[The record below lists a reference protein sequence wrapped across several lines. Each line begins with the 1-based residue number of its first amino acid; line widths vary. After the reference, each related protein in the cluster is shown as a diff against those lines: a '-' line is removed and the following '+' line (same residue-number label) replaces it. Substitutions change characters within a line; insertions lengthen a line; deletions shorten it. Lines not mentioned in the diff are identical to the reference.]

1 MIYLKN
7 DYSEGCLPEVLDAL
21 TKSNFEATTGYGE
34 DDYCRDA
41 ADKIRTVFGCPDV
54 DVHFLVGGTQTN
66 QTAISAFLR
75 PWEAAVGTHLAHIAT
90 HETGSIEATGHKV
103 LTAFAPDG
111 ILTPEMVRDIVA
123 VHDSE
128 HMVKAKLVYVSDSTE
143 VGTIYSKAQLTAL
156 HDCCRE
162 LGLYLYLDGARLGS
176 ALTSPAND
184 IAPEDLPKLCDAFYI
199 GGTKN
204 GALFGEALVIVNDA
218 LKPDFRYGLKQHGG
232 MLAKGRLLGVQFGTL
247 FTDDLWFN
255 AARHA
260 NTLAARLQDGIV
272 QKGYKLLVPSP
283 SNQIFP
289 IFPNE
294 LVEKLSEQ
302 FAFEVQSE
310 ENGFTCIRLVTSWAT
325 KDDAVDA
332 FLAAI

>member
-21 TKSNFEATTGYGE
+21 TKTNFEATTGYGE
-34 DDYCRDA
+34 DEYCRDA
-41 ADKIRTVFGCPDV
+41 ANKIRAVFGCPDA

-103 LTAFAPDG
+103 LTACAPDG

-128 HMVKAKLVYVSDSTE
+128 HMVKAKLVYISDSTE

-162 LGLYLYLDGARLGS
+162 LGLYLYLDGARLAS

-184 IAPEDLPKLCDAFYI
+184 VAPEDLPKLCDAFYI

-232 MLAKGRLLGVQFGTL
+232 MLAKGRLLGVQF
-247 FTDDLWFN
+247 
-255 AARHA
+255 A
-260 NTLAARLQDGIV
+260 
-272 QKGYKLLVPSP
+272 
-283 SNQIFP
+283 
-289 IFPNE
+289 
-294 LVEKLSEQ
+294 
-302 FAFEVQSE
+302 
-310 ENGFTCIRLVTSWAT
+310 TS
-325 KDDAVDA
+325 VHR
-332 FLAAI
+332 

>member
-34 DDYCRDA
+34 DEYCLDA
-41 ADKIRTVFGCPDV
+41 ANKIRAVFGCPDA

-75 PWEAAVGTHLAHIAT
+75 PWEAAVGTHLAHINT

-103 LTAFAPDG
+103 LTAYAPDG
-111 ILTPEMVRDIVA
+111 ILTADMVRQIVA

-143 VGTIYSKAQLTAL
+143 VGTIYSKTQLTAL

-176 ALTSPAND
+176 ALTSPEND
-184 IAPEDLPKLCDAFYI
+184 ISPVDLPQLCDAFYV

-204 GALFGEALVIVNDA
+204 GAMFGEALVIVNDA

-247 FTDDLWFN
+247 FTNDLWFN